1 MKHIYLLFLFCISF
15 KMVGQEIMTDQLII
29 HYKKTSYK
37 NLPYTSE
44 NPANTILKKY
54 SATHVT
60 QNNIPQNLSVVK
72 VPKEQNINTVLQELS
87 QLENVKLVELDHIQY
102 GLGKL
107 AYIPNDNFYSRQWS
121 LNNDGTFS
129 ETTAKVGADIK
140 MQQAWDIEKGSSN
153 TIVAIIDTGCRL
165 DHPDLTGRYW
175 VNSSEIPNNGI
186 DDDGNGYADD
196 IVGWDFVNNNN
207 TPNDDHGH
215 GTNIA
220 GIIGANSNNS
230 MGYSG
235 INMYCKIMNLKALD
249 NNNKGFTSDIINA
262 IYYAV
267 SNGAKVINMSL
278 GGGHSTAYE
287 NAIKYAI
294 NNGVTVVAGMMN
306 DNDNVKKYP
315 AGYENVIAVGST
327 DPDDNRSAPFFWG
340 EASGSSYGDHISVV
354 APGNYIFSLSNQVP
368 ETYNYYWGG
377 TSQATPHVA
386 GLVSLLL
393 AQNPN
398 LTPIE
403 IKDIIE
409 TTADD
414 QVGDPTEDTA
424 GFDIYYGHGRINAF
438 RALSNNLSV
447 SELNNFTRI
456 ETKIYP
462 NPATDVLH
470 VDLSFQQKTPTT
482 ITFYNLQ
489 GATIWQTILH
499 NLSNE
504 ISLNLPQGL
513 YLLEI
518 NGNIYKILVQ
528 P

>member
-1 MKHIYLLFLFCISF
+1 M
-15 KMVGQEIMTDQLII
+15 
-29 HYKKTSYK
+29 
-37 NLPYTSE
+37 
-44 NPANTILKKY
+44 
-54 SATHVT
+54 
-60 QNNIPQNLSVVK
+60 
-72 VPKEQNINTVLQELS
+72 
-87 QLENVKLVELDHIQY
+87 
-102 GLGKL
+102 
-107 AYIPNDNFYSRQWS
+107 
-121 LNNDGTFS
+121 
-129 ETTAKVGADIK
+129 
-140 MQQAWDIEKGSSN
+140 
-153 TIVAIIDTGCRL
+153 
-165 DHPDLTGRYW
+165 
-175 VNSSEIPNNGI
+175 
-186 DDDGNGYADD
+186 
-196 IVGWDFVNNNN
+196 GWDFVNNNN